1 MKKIRISTALV
12 VLAAVLLLAGC
23 SWIGETAG
31 RAKAGVENAISDTK
45 AGYHRGYAEGKG

>member
-1 MKKIRISTALV
+1 MKKIHISTALV

-31 RAKAGVENAISDTK
+31 RAKAG
-45 AGYHRGYAEGKG
+45 YHRGYAEGKG